1 MSNFWNKDG
10 LVVDVI
16 KTSNGIKYI
25 TEDDVKSG
33 VGHAVGEQWI
43 SFDGIIPEGGL
54 PFDGQLRNIE
64 LYQQLFDWAKENGRV
79 ISETEWQQLRETN
92 NDNVPYY
99 SSGDGSMGK
108 KASGSFTTYRLY
120 SLVKFVVNGVDF
132 AVSFSE
138 DTIVSELERLNNL
151 SDFPVII
158 EYVPIMGV
166 LDSPEEDETEEW
178 SFNIIAKEEGTIGN
192 SYTFQYVADDDTSY
206 NVFLSGGQDE
216 VESTTFRLP
225 IFNSYFKADVVGGGY
240 IAEGLPNIT
249 GTVGA
254 ISGAAS
260 VGVNTGAFAHGGT
273 TSVNI
278 TNGGENDYKAS
289 FDASRCSAIY
299 GNSEHVT
306 PETSTVIVGV
316 WAVGSYT
323 NVTNIDMSDIKE
335 AINVASTYDSM
346 PLLSHYWDY
355 EGMGNAG
362 WVRADGY
369 WLSGDLYTD
378 AYNKLEE
385 LDGQIDT
392 ITILRG
398 TYTSSKDFTAPYN
411 FLIDYNTRTFRLPI
425 FSQSEKYL
433 IESYT
438 DTYGNKCSLFSDGS
452 VKIEGQHNTTT
463 TSATVNWT
471 TPVNTDYKLTLTETC
486 KTNTSTDTE
495 GFTAYAAPS
504 NYTSNSFRLT
514 TYKDTS
520 RYIEWKLEGT
530 PLSYQSWYMS
540 SCFYFK
546 LGNTFINEG
555 EMNAPE
561 ISDKIDRVWESW
573 QEADYVVDSY
583 SNGTEWYRLYKS
595 GWLEQ
600 GGEVY
605 HNVKETHT
613 VNLLLPYRDTY
624 YNVTKTVGVDG
635 VYTDTAS
642 IQWVTIFN
650 YTTTTFD
657 TKSSNVVGLNKFRW
671 KACGYSD
678 NLN

>member
-1 MSNFWNKDG
+1 MNNFWNKDG

-16 KTSNGIKYI
+16 KTSNGIKFI

-43 SFDGIIPEGGL
+43 SFDGTIPEGGL
-54 PFDGQLRNIE
+54 PFDGQLRSVE
-64 LYQQLFDWAKENGRV
+64 LYQQLFNWAKENGRV
-79 ISETEWQQLRETN
+79 IDEEEWQVIREN
-92 NDNVPYY
+92 NNGNVPYY
-99 SSGDGSMGK
+99 SFGDGTSGQKRVIEVQFNTNNLTDTVGFSMGVDGGTSI
-108 KASGSFTTYRLY
+108 ATSGT
-120 SLVKFVVNGVDF
+120 V
-132 AVSFSE
+132 
-138 DTIVSELERLNNL
+138 
-151 SDFPVII
+151 
-158 EYVPIMGV
+158 
-166 LDSPEEDETEEW
+166 EE
-178 SFNIIAKEEGTIGN
+178 IIARINSGELGDGRFTANYEITSVAPYAEVEPPSLETVLTLIITAKECSEIDNNYVVEGP
-192 SYTFQYVADDDTSY
+192 SVTSI
-206 NVFLSGGQDE
+206 VDVTEGISPR
-216 VESTTFRLP
+216 ESTTFRLP

-254 ISGAAS
+254 IAGAAS
-260 VGVNTGAFAHGGT
+260 VGVNTGAFAHGGS

-346 PLLSHYWDY
+346 PLLMSHWDNK
-355 EGMGNAG
+355 GFVSAG

-369 WLSGDLYTD
+369 WLDGNLYKD
-378 AYNKLEE
+378 AYDKILQLETVVHSNYVTT
-385 LDGQIDT
+385 LD
-392 ITILRG
+392 
-398 TYTSSKDFTAPYN
+398 TSNPFN
-411 FLIDYNTRTFRLPI
+411 FLVDTTNVKFRLP
-425 FSQSEKYL
+425 FLKE
-433 IESYT
+433 
-438 DTYGNKCSLFSDGS
+438 GNKVVIKELGTFADDLHKTIFFGDGT
-452 VKIEGQHNTTT
+452 IEINGLHTCTTDK
-463 TSATVNWT
+463 ATITWE
-471 TPVNTDYKLTLTETC
+471 TPVNIDYKLFL
-486 KTNTSTDTE
+486 TDTDKNST
-495 GFTAYAAPS
+495 GSDTDGYTAYAAPS
-504 NYTSNSFRLT
+504 AYGETSFYLSL
-514 TYKDTS
+514 YKSAT
-520 RYIEWKLEGT
+520 RVVQWVLEGT
-530 PLSYQSWYMS
+530 PVNPIVPETSFL
-540 SCFYFK
+540 YFK
-546 LGNTFINEG
+546 LGNTFINEDQ
-555 EMNAPE
+555 MDANYLAT
-561 ISDKIDRVWESW
+561 KIDTIYNSW
-573 QEADYVVDSY
+573 QEADYVVESY

-605 HNVKETHT
+605 HNVKEIHT

-624 YNVTKTVGVDG
+624 YNVTKTLGVDG
-635 VYTDTAS
+635 IYTDTAYTQN
-642 IQWVTIFN
+642 ITIFN

-657 TKSSNVVGLNKFRW
+657 TRSSNVVGLNRFRW